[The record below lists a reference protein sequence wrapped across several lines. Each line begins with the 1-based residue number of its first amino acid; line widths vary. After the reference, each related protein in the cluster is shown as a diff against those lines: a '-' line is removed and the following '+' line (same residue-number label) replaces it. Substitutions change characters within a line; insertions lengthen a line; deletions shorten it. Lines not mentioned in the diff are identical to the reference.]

1 MKLSG
6 NTIRDLHIGSA
17 QRGFGMIY
25 TSMCYHTQVFIWH
38 LPVLLYVGDIM
49 MNGT

>member
-1 MKLSG
+1 MKLSS
-6 NTIRDLHIGSA
+6 NIIRVLRIGSA

-38 LPVLLYVGDIM
+38 LPVLLNVGDIM